1 MERAITLNKKDMKP
15 LFVLLT
21 VFLISNLVIRQYKD
35 DMDYH
40 LAGKIALAA
49 TLLFT
54 SLGHLIYT
62 KGMVL
67 MLPDFIPL
75 KKEMIYVTGL
85 LEVMGAFG
93 LFIPALSRLTGMLLI
108 VFFLL
113 ILPTNIYASIKHL
126 NYETATFDGKG
137 PGYLWFRI
145 PFQLLLIGWTYYFVL
160 R

>member
-1 MERAITLNKKDMKP
+1 MKP

-21 VFLISNLVIRQYKD
+21 VFLISNLVIRQYKGNI
-35 DMDYH
+35 DYH
-40 LAGKIALAA
+40 LAGKIALVA

-85 LEVMGAFG
+85 LEVIGAFG
-93 LFIPALSRLTGMLLI
+93 LFIPSLSRLTGMLLI
-108 VFFLL
+108 VFFIL
-113 ILPTNIYASIKHL
+113 ILPTNIYASMRHL

>member
-1 MERAITLNKKDMKP
+1 MKP
-15 LFVLLT
+15 FFVLLT

-108 VFFLL
+108 VFFIL
-113 ILPTNIYASIKHL
+113 ILPTNIYASMKHL

>member
-1 MERAITLNKKDMKP
+1 MKP

-21 VFLISNLVIRQYKD
+21 VFLISNLVIRQYKGD
-35 DMDYH
+35 IDYY

-75 KKEMIYVTGL
+75 KKEIIYVTGL

-93 LFIPALSRLTGMLLI
+93 LFIPSLSRLTGMLLI
-108 VFFLL
+108 VFFIL
-113 ILPTNIYASIKHL
+113 ILPTNIYANMRHL

-145 PFQLLLIGWTYYFVL
+145 PFQLLLIGWTYYFAL

>member
-1 MERAITLNKKDMKP
+1 MKP

-21 VFLISNLVIRQYKD
+21 VFLISNLVIRQYKG

-75 KKEMIYVTGL
+75 KKEMIYMTGL

-93 LFIPALSRLTGMLLI
+93 LFIPSLSRLKGMLLI
-108 VFFLL
+108 VFFIL
-113 ILPTNIYASIKHL
+113 ILPTNIYASMRHL

-145 PFQLLLIGWTYYFVL
+145 PFQLLLIGWTYYFAL

>member
-85 LEVMGAFG
+85 LEVIGAFG
-93 LFIPALSRLTGMLLI
+93 LFIPSLSRLTGMLLI
-108 VFFLL
+108 VFFIL
-113 ILPTNIYASIKHL
+113 ILPTNIYASMRHL

-145 PFQLLLIGWTYYFVL
+145 PFQLLLIGWTYYFAL

>member
-1 MERAITLNKKDMKP
+1 MKP

-21 VFLISNLVIRQYKD
+21 VFLISNLVIRQYKGNI
-35 DMDYH
+35 DYH
-40 LAGKIALAA
+40 LAGKIALVA

-62 KGMVL
+62 KGMLL

-108 VFFLL
+108 VFFIL
-113 ILPTNIYASIKHL
+113 ILPTNIYASMKHL

>member
-62 KGMVL
+62 KGMLL

>member
-1 MERAITLNKKDMKP
+1 MKP

-21 VFLISNLVIRQYKD
+21 VFLISNLVIRQYKG
-35 DMDYH
+35 DMDYY
-40 LAGKIALAA
+40 LAGKLALAA

-75 KKEMIYVTGL
+75 KKEIIYVTGL

-93 LFIPALSRLTGMLLI
+93 LFIPSLSRLTGMLLI
-108 VFFLL
+108 VFFIL
-113 ILPTNIYASIKHL
+113 ILPTNIYANMRHL

-145 PFQLLLIGWTYYFVL
+145 PFQLLLIGWTYYFAL

>member
-1 MERAITLNKKDMKP
+1 MKP

-21 VFLISNLVIRQYKD
+21 VFLISNLVIRQYKGN
-35 DMDYH
+35 MDYH

-75 KKEMIYVTGL
+75 KKEMIYMTGL

-93 LFIPALSRLTGMLLI
+93 LFIPSLSRLTGMLLI
-108 VFFLL
+108 VFFIL
-113 ILPTNIYASIKHL
+113 ILPTNIYASMRHL

>member
-1 MERAITLNKKDMKP
+1 MKP

-62 KGMVL
+62 KGMLL

>member
-1 MERAITLNKKDMKP
+1 
-15 LFVLLT
+15 
-21 VFLISNLVIRQYKD
+21 
-35 DMDYH
+35 MDYH
-40 LAGKIALAA
+40 LAGKIALAT

-75 KKEMIYVTGL
+75 KKEIIYVTGL

-93 LFIPALSRLTGMLLI
+93 LFIPSISRLTGMLLI
-108 VFFLL
+108 VFFIL
-113 ILPTNIYASIKHL
+113 ILPTNIYASMRHL

-137 PGYLWFRI
+137 TEYLWFRI
-145 PFQLLLIGWTYYFVL
+145 PFQLLLIGWTYYCVL